1 MTATPFFIFWFCR
14 TKNMSSKNSQK
25 HLVGQPVF
33 KQILDLI
40 PRNKFDILVKEHQ
53 SDRYYKT
60 FDSWTQLMTMLFG
73 ILSRCDSMGEVCDG
87 MRALSGK
94 LNHLGLES
102 APAKSTAGD
111 GLRGR
116 DNEFFKQVYFML
128 LKHFKPLLSV
138 SRIDNVSFSKLFIF
152 DSSTIRLFSEVMKGV
167 GRNPKHEG
175 KKKGGLKVHMLVDAH
190 SDTPIF
196 VKISEAKQ
204 HDKNFLQY
212 LQLAAH
218 SMLVF
223 DRAYNHYLQFAHW
236 VKQNINFVCR
246 LKSNAVYEVI
256 ETLFTQDLQTDNAG
270 VLKEEHIHI
279 KYKEEGKQEKTLCL
293 RKVTYRDEKNRIY
306 EFITNNF
313 EISPDE
319 VALLYK
325 LRWNIELLFKKLKQN
340 FQLHYF
346 YSDTENGIKTQIWCT
361 LIAQLLMQVL
371 RVKSESKKA
380 FSTIAALIRIHLISN
395 LEVFW
400 MITHCRRTYTKQ
412 KKRNKPPCIQTS
424 LF

>member
-1 MTATPFFIFWFCR
+1 MSN
-14 TKNMSSKNSQK
+14 KNIEK

-33 KQILDLI
+33 KQIIDLI
-40 PRNKFDILVKEHQ
+40 PRNKFDLLVSSHK

-60 FDSWTQLMTMLFG
+60 FDSWKHLMTMLFG

-87 MRALSGK
+87 MQALAGK
-94 LNHLGLES
+94 LNHLGLEA

-116 DNEFFKQVYFML
+116 DNEFFKEVYFML
-128 LKHFKPLLSV
+128 LKHFESLLSV
-138 SRIDNVSFSKLFIF
+138 SRIDNVSFLKLFIF
-152 DSSTIRLFSEVMKGV
+152 DSSTIRLFSEIMKGV

-175 KKKGGLKVHMLVDAH
+175 KKKGGLKVHMMIDAH
-190 SDTPIF
+190 SDSPTF

-218 SMLVF
+218 SMIVF
-223 DRAYNHYLQFAHW
+223 DRAYNHYQQFGEW
-236 VKQNINFVCR
+236 TQQQINFVCR
-246 LKSNAVYEVI
+246 LKSNAVYQVV
-256 ETLFTQDLQTDNAG
+256 ETLFSQDLQNEESG
-270 VLKEEHIHI
+270 VLKEEHIHLS
-279 KYKEEGKQEKTLCL
+279 YKEGKEEKSLCL
-293 RKVTYRDEKNRIY
+293 RKVTYRDDKKRIY

-313 EISPDE
+313 EISREE

-346 YSDTENGIKTQIWCT
+346 YSETENGIKTQIWCT

-371 RVKSESKKA
+371 RIKSKSKKA
-380 FSTIAALIRIHLISN
+380 FSTIAALVRIHLISH

-400 MITHCRRTYTKQ
+400 MICQQQ
-412 KKRNKPPCIQTS
+412 KN
-424 LF
+424 LL